1 MPYKN
6 MEEQKK
12 YLKEYRKKQRQEYLK
27 EYNKKYYLINKEK
40 IIRQT
45 TENKKRIAKEDPVY
59 SLFVRA
65 KERAKKRN
73 ILFDIDKEY
82 LKSIYPKNNRC
93 PILDI
98 DFQLGFLNEIKKNR
112 DYAPSLDRIIPS
124 KGYVKGNLVI
134 VSFIANRVKNNV
146 SVETLE
152 KIVNFYKNNLK
163 NISF

>member
-6 MEEQKK
+6 TEEQKK
-12 YLKEYRKKQRQEYLK
+12 YLKEYRKKRRQEYSK

-93 PILDI
+93 PILNI
-98 DFQLGFLNEIKKNR
+98 DFQLGFLNEIKKNK
-112 DYAPSLDRIIPS
+112 DYAPSLDRIIPD

-163 NISF
+163 NISL

>member
-40 IIRQT
+40 IIKQT

-93 PILDI
+93 PILNI
-98 DFQLGFLNEIKKNR
+98 DFQLGFLNEIKKNK

>member
-12 YLKEYRKKQRQEYLK
+12 YLKEYRKKRRQEYSK

-98 DFQLGFLNEIKKNR
+98 DFQLGFLNEIKKNK

>member
-12 YLKEYRKKQRQEYLK
+12 YLKEYRKKRRQEYSK

-40 IIRQT
+40 IIKQT

-98 DFQLGFLNEIKKNR
+98 DFQLGFLNEIKKNK

>member
-40 IIRQT
+40 IIKQT

-98 DFQLGFLNEIKKNR
+98 DFQLGFLNEIKKNK

>member
-40 IIRQT
+40 IIKQT

-82 LKSIYPKNNRC
+82 LKSIYPKNNKC
-93 PILDI
+93 PILNI
-98 DFQLGFLNEIKKNR
+98 DFQLGFLNEIKKNK
-112 DYAPSLDRIIPS
+112 DYAPSLDRIIPD

>member
-6 MEEQKK
+6 TEEQKK
-12 YLKEYRKKQRQEYLK
+12 YLKEYRKKRRQEYSK

-40 IIRQT
+40 IIKQT

-93 PILDI
+93 PILNI
-98 DFQLGFLNEIKKNR
+98 DFQLGFLNEIKKNK
-112 DYAPSLDRIIPS
+112 DYAPSLDRIIPD

-163 NISF
+163 NISL

>member
-12 YLKEYRKKQRQEYLK
+12 YLKEYRKKRRQEYSK

-93 PILDI
+93 PILNI
-98 DFQLGFLNEIKKNR
+98 DFQLGFLNEIKKNK

>member
-6 MEEQKK
+6 TEEQKK
-12 YLKEYRKKQRQEYLK
+12 YLKEYRKKRRQEYSK

-82 LKSIYPKNNRC
+82 LKSIYPKNNKC
-93 PILDI
+93 PILNI
-98 DFQLGFLNEIKKNR
+98 DFQLGFLNEIKKNK
-112 DYAPSLDRIIPS
+112 DYAPSLDRIIPD

-163 NISF
+163 NISL

>member
-12 YLKEYRKKQRQEYLK
+12 YLKEYRKKRRQEYSK

-93 PILDI
+93 PILNI
-98 DFQLGFLNEIKKNR
+98 DFQLGFLNEIKKNK
-112 DYAPSLDRIIPS
+112 DYAPSLDRIIPD

>member
-12 YLKEYRKKQRQEYLK
+12 YLKEYRKKRRQEYSK

-98 DFQLGFLNEIKKNR
+98 DFQLGFLNEIKKNK
-112 DYAPSLDRIIPS
+112 DYAPSLDRIIPD

>member
-12 YLKEYRKKQRQEYLK
+12 YLKEYRKNQKQQYLK
-27 EYNKKYYLINKEK
+27 EHNKKYYLINKEK
-40 IIRQT
+40 IIKQT

-82 LKSIYPKNNRC
+82 LKSIYPKNNKC
-93 PILDI
+93 PILNI
-98 DFQLGFLNEIKKNR
+98 DFQLGFLNEIKKNK
-112 DYAPSLDRIIPS
+112 DYAPSLDRIIPD